1 MASNSY
7 TFIIVP
13 DAKSQ
18 CKRYVIPNFVFY
30 ILGVTGVVLLVVLS
44 ISIHTM
50 LGEYRAV
57 SKKMTQLQKLKKVS
71 LSQKSSIDRYEEDI
85 VQLSK
90 NLSHIKQLNS
100 RLMIL
105 TGLDPERG
113 ENNLGLGGSED
124 GSSKVKDQDSEK
136 DGQKE

>member
-44 ISIHTM
+44 ILIHTM

-57 SKKMTQLQKLKKVS
+57 SKKMAQLQKLKKVS

-113 ENNLGLGGSED
+113 ENNLGLGGPED

>member
-44 ISIHTM
+44 ILIHTM

-57 SKKMTQLQKLKKVS
+57 SKKMAQLQKLKKVS
-71 LSQKSSIDRYEEDI
+71 LSQKGSIDRYEEDI

-113 ENNLGLGGSED
+113 ENNLGLGGPED